1 MQVVIVSGIFPPDI
15 GGPATHAYDLA
26 EELRGSG
33 HSVVVLTLTEEPRKV
48 TSTGLV
54 RWPRRWP
61 WPARLAVVTTWL
73 VRHRLRYDVVYAT
86 GLHPAAV
93 AGARLARRPVVVKI
107 VGDPAWERGQRLG
120 LSEQGFDEFQD
131 SPPGRLRD
139 RAMRTVRDWSVREA
153 TAVIAPSQ
161 YLRRATEI
169 WQAGRGPEVRVVPN
183 GVRLPSAGEV
193 PPSRSTD
200 RLRAV
205 FVGRLVRHKQ
215 VDLLL
220 EAVALAEGVEL
231 TVIGEGPEQ
240 QALEGLVDRQGLGDR
255 VIFRGACSHAE
266 VLAELAG
273 ADLLVLSS
281 AYEGLP
287 HVVIEALAVGTPVVA
302 SSAGGT
308 GEAVIDG
315 ENGRLVEPATAE
327 SFAKVLAELRDDPVE
342 LARLARIAR
351 ETGESWRFERCADEV
366 DGLLRS
372 LVPARGRPRI
382 INLGK
387 SRVDDPPGGGTERK
401 FEIVSRHLDATFV
414 VTGPSGV
421 RTIAGVRVIAMPLER
436 AGLLGGL
443 AFYSVAPVVA
453 VALAAKRPGTTVV
466 CQSPYEA
473 AGVLVLRLLLPRQR
487 RPRVVVEVH
496 GDWRTAS
503 RLYGSRRRRLL
514 TPAADA
520 VAGWSIRHAD
530 RVRAVGPTMERLALD
545 AGFRG
550 VTERY
555 VTYSEFDYFL
565 SAPVCPL
572 PKEQRAVFVGVLE
585 LYKAPEVLLDAW
597 RRVRDDL
604 PQAKLTLVGEGPMA
618 ARLRSQAADLGIAGS
633 LEFLGQVDRAVVARV
648 LDASMCLVLPSR
660 SEGLPRI
667 ALEAMARGR
676 AVVGSTGGGI
686 PDAVEDGVTGRLTP
700 PGDTVA
706 LANAL
711 IEVLGD
717 PERAASMGA
726 EGRRRAEERDPA
738 AEFEAGVA
746 RLADW
751 TAGRS

>member
-1 MQVVIVSGIFPPDI
+1 MRVVIVSGIFPPDI
-15 GGPATHAYDLA
+15 GGPATHASDLA
-26 EELRGSG
+26 QELRGRG
-33 HSVVVLTLTEEPRKV
+33 HSAVVLTLTEEARKAA
-48 TSTGLV
+48 SLDLV

-61 WPARLAVVTTWL
+61 WPVRLAAVTAWL
-73 VRHRLRYDVVYAT
+73 VRHRSRYDVIYAT

-93 AGARLARRPVVVKI
+93 AGARLARRPAVVKI
-107 VGDPAWERGQRLG
+107 VGDPAWERGQRKG
-120 LSEQGFDEFQD
+120 LSEASFDDFQD
-131 SPPGRLRD
+131 VSPVRLRD
-139 RAMRTVRDWSVREA
+139 RAMRAVRDWSVREA

-161 YLRRATEI
+161 YLRRVTER
-169 WQAGRGPEVRVVPN
+169 WQDGRGPEVRVVPN

-205 FVGRLVRHKQ
+205 FVGRLVRHKR

-220 EAVALAEGVEL
+220 EAVALTEGVEL
-231 TVIGEGPEQ
+231 TVLGDGPEQ
-240 QALEGLVDRQGLGDR
+240 RALKGLIGRQGLGDR
-255 VIFRGACSHAE
+255 VIFRGACSHDE
-266 VLAELAG
+266 VLAELAS
-273 ADLLVLSS
+273 ADVLASAS

-287 HVVIEALAVGTPVVA
+287 HVVIEALAVGTPIVA
-302 SSAGGT
+302 SAAGGT

-315 ENGRLVEPATAE
+315 ENGRLVEPPTAE
-327 SFAKVLAELRDDPVE
+327 AFARVLAELRDDPVE

-351 ETGESWRFERCADEV
+351 DTGESWRFERCADEV
-366 DGLLRS
+366 EGLLQS
-372 LVPARGRPRI
+372 LVPTRGWPRI
-382 INLGK
+382 INLSKGWI
-387 SRVDDPPGGGTERK
+387 DDPPGGGTERK
-401 FEIVSRHLDATFV
+401 FEVVARHVDATFV
-414 VTGPSGV
+414 VTGPTGV
-421 RTIAGVRVIAMPLER
+421 RNVAGVRVIALPLGR

-443 AFYSVAPVVA
+443 AFYSIAPVVA
-453 VALAAKRPGTTVV
+453 VALAAKRPGTAVV

-503 RLYGSRRRRLL
+503 RFYGSRRRRLL
-514 TPAADA
+514 TPVADA

-618 ARLRSQAADLGIAGS
+618 ARLRSQAADLGIADS
-633 LEFLGQVDRAVVARV
+633 LEFLGQVDRAVVARI

-686 PDAVEDGVTGRLTP
+686 PDAVEDGVTGLLVP
-700 PGDTVA
+700 PGDVA
-706 LANAL
+706 ELTNAL
-711 IEVLGD
+711 VEVLGN

-726 EGRRRAEERDPA
+726 EGRRRVEARDPA
-738 AEFEAGVA
+738 GEFEAGVA